1 MSTSTAI
8 ETDMDIRPETADP
21 EMLYEIVDG
30 IYVELPSMGFGSSLV
45 AQAIF
50 ELLSP
55 FVRANRLGITSIE
68 AVYHLHT
75 LPGRQKRRP
84 DVAFLSAGRWPLDR
98 RIPGRGDMR
107 AVPDLAIEVLSPED
121 RDAEVQRK
129 LRDYFRAGVTQVW
142 HVRPPERAI
151 NVFDSMAVMR
161 RYEAEDEIDGGPIV
175 PGFRFK
181 VGSIFPE
188 TVEVDDEEQGHALA
202 ELI

>member
-1 MSTSTAI
+1 MNTSTALKS
-8 ETDMDIRPETADP
+8 ELDLRPEWADP
-21 EMLYEIVDG
+21 EMLHEIVDG
-30 IYVELPSMGFGSSLV
+30 LWVELGSMGIHSALI

-50 ELLSP
+50 KMLER
-55 FVRANRLGITSIE
+55 FVEAGRLGIVTIE

-84 DVAFLSAGRWPLDR
+84 DVAFLSADRWPLDR
-98 RIPGRGDMR
+98 RIPGRGDLK

-121 RDAEVQRK
+121 RDADVQQK

-161 RYEAEDEIDGGPIV
+161 RFEADDEIDGGSIV
-175 PGFRFK
+175 SGFRFK

-188 TVEVDDEEQGHALA
+188 TVEVDDEG
-202 ELI
+202 